1 MLFPPNPRLASPPGS
16 AMALPGVAI
25 LSAAQPLL
33 SHHAPLSQRGM
44 PLLCSL
50 AMHGLLFAA
59 ALWFSL
65 PKPSHAPRP
74 EPFMTVQFVA
84 APPAPV
90 AASAPAQAAAPP
102 SPVSEPE
109 TAVSEPETAV
119 REVTPEPAAEAP
131 PPLVTQSAADSVPA
145 PLPQMAP
152 KPVVKPKPQPR
163 VAARLPETKPVETK
177 PVQAPQSEVA
187 AEPQPVQQP
196 IEVPAPPA
204 APATAVL
211 PAPPAAVVAAP
222 AEIQSNE
229 PPVLRHP
236 GFRNRP
242 QPPVYPLRAR
252 QMEQEGVS
260 VVRALI
266 DPEGQSRE
274 VRLWRS
280 SGYEML
286 DQAAL
291 NAVRG
296 WAFNAA
302 RVGDRPVL
310 AWVEIPVQFKL
321 R

>member
-1 MLFPPNPRLASPPGS
+1 MLFPPNPRLPSPPGS

-25 LSAAQPLL
+25 LSAAQPPL

-59 ALWFSL
+59 ALWLSL

-84 APPAPV
+84 APPIAVPAPI
-90 AASAPAQAAAPP
+90 PAAAPQQAVIP
-102 SPVSEPE
+102 PPVPE
-109 TAVSEPETAV
+109 TETVAREPV
-119 REVTPEPAAEAP
+119 VEPAAEAP
-131 PPLVTQSAADSVPA
+131 PPVLTETAIEAVP
-145 PLPQMAP
+145 PPPPP

-163 VAARLPETKPVETK
+163 VAAKPVETKAVETKPVE
-177 PVQAPQSEVA
+177 APPSEVA
-187 AEPQPVQQP
+187 AVPQPVPQRM
-196 IEVPAPPA
+196 EAPPA
-204 APATAVL
+204 MAAPAATE
-211 PAPPAAVVAAP
+211 APVAAPAAIAAAAP

-242 QPPVYPLRAR
+242 QPPVYPVRAR

>member
-1 MLFPPNPRLASPPGS
+1 
-16 AMALPGVAI
+16 MALPGVAI
-25 LSAAQPLL
+25 LSAAQPQL

-59 ALWFSL
+59 ALWLSL

-90 AASAPAQAAAPP
+90 AVSAPAQAVAPP
-102 SPVSEPE
+102 PPVLEPE
-109 TAVSEPETAV
+109 TSV
-119 REVTPEPAAEAP
+119 REVTPEPAVEAP
-131 PPLVTQSAADSVPA
+131 PPLVTQSAADSVP
-145 PLPQMAP
+145 PPPPRMAP
-152 KPVVKPKPQPR
+152 QPVVKPKPQSR
-163 VAARLPETKPVETK
+163 VAARPPEAKPVETKPVETK
-177 PVQAPQSEVA
+177 PVETKPVEAPPSEVA
-187 AEPQPVQQP
+187 AVPQPVPQRM
-196 IEVPAPPA
+196 EAPPA
-204 APATAVL
+204 MAAPAATQ
-211 PAPPAAVVAAP
+211 APVAAPAAIAAAAP

-242 QPPVYPLRAR
+242 QPPVYPVRAR

>member
-1 MLFPPNPRLASPPGS
+1 MS
-16 AMALPGVAI
+16 APH
-25 LSAAQPLL
+25 QPL
-33 SHHAPLSQRGM
+33 SPRTQDSPRTQPLSLTGRGM

-50 AMHGLLFAA
+50 AMHGLLAAA
-59 ALWFSL
+59 ALWLTL

-90 AASAPAQAAAPP
+90 AVPAPAPAPVVAPSPVQEAAAPP
-102 SPVSEPE
+102 
-109 TAVSEPETAV
+109 
-119 REVTPEPAAEAP
+119 PAAEQVVQEPPVQEVPVQEPLVEAP
-131 PPLVTQSAADSVPA
+131 PPLPAETAAEV
-145 PLPQMAP
+145 LPPP

-163 VAARLPETKPVETK
+163 VAAKPV
-177 PVQAPQSEVA
+177 
-187 AEPQPVQQP
+187 PQPVP
-196 IEVPAPPA
+196 PPVPPSAIEPSPKPAETPQVAAAPSPPVQTPPVEAPPA
-204 APATAVL
+204 AA
-211 PAPPAAVVAAP
+211 APEAAASPAAAPAHAMAAAP
-222 AEIQSNE
+222 AEIQSSE

-242 QPPVYPLRAR
+242 QPPVYPVRAR
-252 QMEQEGVS
+252 QLEQEGVS

-302 RVGDRPVL
+302 RIGERPVL